1 MFRRAA
7 VLSSLLFGA
16 CAGDAAAPL
25 SVVVGRFGGRGS
37 ELVASA
43 DRVHAQFVCGGADFE
58 QPILPESDGRFALA
72 PVLVPSRNGTVALAI
87 KGVISANQIA
97 FDAVALSASGD
108 VTTTRY
114 VVELDRPADYTGM
127 TCLADGAA
135 AQGRANSE

>member
-7 VLSSLLFGA
+7 VLSSLLLGAA

-25 SVVVGRFGGRGS
+25 SVVVGRFGGRGT
-37 ELVASA
+37 ELIASA
-43 DRVHAQFVCGGADFE
+43 DRVRVQFVCGFADFE

-87 KGVISANQIA
+87 KGVISSDQIA
-97 FDAVALSASGD
+97 FDAVALAASGE

-114 VVELDRPADYTGM
+114 VVQLDRPADYSGM
-127 TCLADGAA
+127 ACLADESDSG
-135 AQGRANSE
+135 